1 MLCSKKVR
9 ADTHFDTKKKKK
21 VEWFEWWQELF
32 GKSINKIHHRVDEK
46 GSRLLTRF
54 KVLFKFS
61 STN

>member
-21 VEWFEWWQELF
+21 TTREGYVSD

-46 GSRLLTRF
+46 GSSF
-54 KVLFKFS
+54 QDFDAF
-61 STN
+61 